1 MNKLFSLA
9 LLGLAACGPTKNNFA
24 ENLTEISC
32 ARLEECAKGSFDA
45 LYTSV
50 DDCVARS
57 GDVAIEGAECMGG
70 HCAFDKNN
78 ATQCLDDVKDSDCDE
93 IVDGSAYADCAEVWT
108 DCDGDEGECMDV
120 GTTPT
125 DTNTTAGT

>member
-1 MNKLFSLA
+1 MKKLAVLSL
-9 LLGLAACGPTKNNFA
+9 LVLGACGPTKNNFA

-57 GDVAIEGAECMGG
+57 GDLATENADCYSG
-70 HCAFDKNN
+70 HCAFDKSN
-78 ATQCLDDVKDSDCDE
+78 ASQCLDRVASGDCDE
-93 IVDGSAYADCAEVWT
+93 IVDGSAYSDCVEVWS
-108 DCDGDEGECMDV
+108 DCDGDEGECMDA
-120 GTTPT
+120 GTTTTPT
-125 DTNTTAGT
+125 P